1 MNNQNIK
8 VFGFLNSP
16 TIEAF
21 RILSAN
27 LVFNKKTLNVIS
39 VTSFNPGEGKTTV
52 AMNLAIAN
60 ATSGTRVLYVDAD
73 LRKPRQLKR
82 YGADNALGLTDFS
95 PETELKDVISQTDIE
110 NLEWVTAGNRRVDS
124 LEFLYSPS
132 FDKFIEATSQQYQM
146 VVIDSS
152 SIGKFV
158 DGAIIASKVAGVLV
172 VTRSNLTRYKNIDRV
187 QWQMKN
193 VGANI
198 IGIVINRVEKR
209 DFKSY
214 FVLQDNSSDLT
225 KRLNLKLKLKQF
237 YT

>member
-1 MNNQNIK
+1 MSNQTID
-8 VFGFLNSP
+8 VAESLNSP
-16 TIEAF
+16 ILEAF
-21 RILSAN
+21 KVLSAN
-27 LVFNKKTLNVIS
+27 LVFNKKILNVIS
-39 VTSFNPGEGKTTV
+39 VTSFNPGEGKTSV

-95 PETELKDVISQTDIE
+95 AETELKDVISQTDIG
-110 NLEWVTAGNRRVDS
+110 NLECVTAGKRLVDPV
-124 LEFLYSPS
+124 EFLYSPS
-132 FDKFIEATSQQYQM
+132 FDKFIEVASQQYQM

-152 SIGKFV
+152 SLGKFV

-172 VTRSNLTRYKNIDRV
+172 VTRSHLTRYKNIDRV
-187 QWQMKN
+187 KWQMKN

-198 IGIVINRVEKR
+198 IGIIINRVEKR

-214 FVLQDNSSDLT
+214 FVLPDNSSGLT
-225 KRLNLKLKLKQF
+225 IKLKLKLQQL
-237 YT
+237 TRNS